1 MRRTFLRAALS
12 CFALAL
18 PFAASAQEG
27 TAYPSKSVRL
37 IVPFPPGGGTDAI
50 ARALADRMAVDL
62 KQSFVIE
69 NKPGA
74 GGILGA
80 DATARSPADGY
91 TLFVGTNSSLVT
103 NKFLYSK
110 LPYDPDGFELIGLV
124 GITPL
129 VVVINPSVPARNI
142 PELVAYAKANPGKL
156 SYASFGAGT
165 TSHLAAE
172 LFKQRAGIDMLH
184 VPYKGAAEALPAI
197 IGGQVSVYFDTIVSS
212 IPHVKSGKLLALGV
226 TSAKRSQT
234 LPNVPSVAEQGYPGY
249 EMFPWYGLVAP
260 KGTPKDVME
269 KLRASL
275 ARALADPK
283 LIERLGP
290 TGAEVTPMTAA
301 EFHEF
306 VRVDT
311 GKTEKVVKA
320 AGVTLN

>member
-1 MRRTFLRAALS
+1 MRRIFLRAALS
-12 CFALAL
+12 CVALAL
-18 PFAASAQEG
+18 PFAAQAQDG
-27 TAYPSKSVRL
+27 SAYPAKSIRL

-50 ARALADRMAVDL
+50 ARALGERMSADL

-103 NKFLYSK
+103 NKFLYAK

-129 VVVINPSVPARNI
+129 VVVSNPSVPAKTI

-172 LFKQRAGIDMLH
+172 MFKQRAGIDMLH

-226 TSAKRSQT
+226 TSAKRSAT
-234 LPNVPSVAEQGYPGY
+234 LPNLPTIAEQGYPGY

-260 KGTPKDVME
+260 KGTPKDVLE

-283 LIERLGP
+283 LVERLGP
-290 TGAEVTPMTAA
+290 TGAEVTPMTAS
-301 EFHEF
+301 EFQEF
-306 VRVDT
+306 VRTDT

>member
-1 MRRTFLRAALS
+1 MRRIFLRAALS
-12 CFALAL
+12 CVALAI
-18 PFAASAQEG
+18 PFAAAAQDG
-27 TAYPSKSVRL
+27 GSYPHKSVRL

-50 ARALADRMAVDL
+50 ARALGERMSVDL
-62 KQSFVIE
+62 KQSMVID

-74 GGILGA
+74 GGMIGA
-80 DATARSPADGY
+80 EATARSPADGY

-103 NKFLYSK
+103 NKFLYAK
-110 LPYDPDGFELIGLV
+110 MPYDPDGFELIGLV

-129 VVVINPSVPARNI
+129 VVVINPAVPARTI

-156 SYASFGAGT
+156 TYASFGNGT

-184 VPYKGAAEALPAI
+184 VPYKGASEALPAI

-234 LPNVPSVAEQGYPGY
+234 LANVPTIAEQGYPGY
-249 EMFPWYGLVAP
+249 DMYPWYGLVAP
-260 KGTPKDVME
+260 KGTPKEVLE

-275 ARALADPK
+275 TRALADPK
-283 LIERLGP
+283 LVERLGP
-290 TGAEVTPMTAA
+290 TGAEVTPMTAT
-301 EFHEF
+301 EFQEF
-306 VRVDT
+306 VRNDT
-311 GKTEKVVKA
+311 LKTEKVVKA
-320 AGVTLN
+320 AGVALN